1 MSRSLFHQ
9 TCQSACV
16 RFTPS
21 NSGQRSPPTYYRGCW
36 HVVCR
41 GFLVRYRLSH
51 LPVQQSFT
59 SRGISSLTRR
69 RWVRVSSIAQY
80 SPLLPPVGVWT
91 VLSSNVAVQPL
102 SPATRLRLGEPLPHL
117 LADRT
122 RAAPK
127 PDCSFYLPAYGV
139 LADVSI
145 CCPPVWDT
153 FSRVT
158 HPSATRIIIQ
168 QAFKLFPFDLHVLGT
183 PPAFILSQDQ
193 TLRLIPVCALILTD
207 LSVSQDLLVLTGLLL
222 SLPISGFPTGVVPLS
237 LGRREALSAGF
248 RFVPSDRPFGPP
260 PAASLL
266 PSACASC
273 SLHFHLI
280 LLSWC

>member
-1 MSRSLFHQ
+1 MSVSLVPGSRFRHWCSSRYLRISPLHREFHFPLTYSRLTVSGVKLQLSRSLFHR
-9 TCQSACV
+9 TYQSACV

-41 GFLVRYRLSH
+41 GFLVRYRLFH

-207 LSVSQDLLVLTGLLL
+207 LSVN
-222 SLPISGFPTGVVPLS
+222 
-237 LGRREALSAGF
+237 
-248 RFVPSDRPFGPP
+248 
-260 PAASLL
+260 
-266 PSACASC
+266 
-273 SLHFHLI
+273 
-280 LLSWC
+280 